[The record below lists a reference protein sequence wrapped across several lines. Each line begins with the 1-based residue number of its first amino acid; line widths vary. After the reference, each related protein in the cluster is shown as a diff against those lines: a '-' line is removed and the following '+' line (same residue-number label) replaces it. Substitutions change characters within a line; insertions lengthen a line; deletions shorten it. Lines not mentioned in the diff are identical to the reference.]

1 MFSLSAPMIWL
12 VLLVA
17 FILLEIATVGLL
29 TIWFAGGALAA
40 FFVSVAQGGV
50 AVQVIVFLIVS
61 LVLVLLIRPLAQK
74 KFNSEHIRTNAQTLI
89 GEEAVVIEPIDNLLS
104 TGRVMIRGQEWA
116 ARSVDEKQKFK
127 KNMSALGNRIS
138 GMSQLSY
145 CKIRIM

>member
-12 VLLVA
+12 ILLVA
-17 FILLEIATVGLL
+17 FILIEIATVGLL

-40 FFVSVAQGGV
+40 FCVSLAQGGV
-50 AVQVIVFLIVS
+50 AVQVIVFLIVA

-74 KFNSEHIRTNAQTLI
+74 KFNSGHIRTNAQTLI

-104 TGRVMIRGQEWA
+104 TGRVMIRGQEWT

-127 KNMSALGNRIS
+127 KDDVVSVVSIS
-138 GMSQLSY
+138 GVKLMVK
-145 CKIRIM
+145 CPE

>member
-61 LVLVLLIRPLAQK
+61 VVL
-74 KFNSEHIRTNAQTLI
+74 
-89 GEEAVVIEPIDNLLS
+89 IEPIDNLLS

-127 KNMSALGNRIS
+127 KDDVVSVVSIS
-138 GMSQLSY
+138 GVKLMVK
-145 CKIRIM
+145 CPE

>member
-29 TIWFAGGALAA
+29 TIWFAGALAA

-127 KNMSALGNRIS
+127 KDDVVSVVSIS
-138 GMSQLSY
+138 GVKLMVK
-145 CKIRIM
+145 CPE

>member
-74 KFNSEHIRTNAQTLI
+74 KFNSEHIRTNAQTLS

-127 KNMSALGNRIS
+127 KDDVVSVVSIS
-138 GMSQLSY
+138 GVKLMVK
-145 CKIRIM
+145 CPE

>member
-1 MFSLSAPMIWL
+1 M
-12 VLLVA
+12 
-17 FILLEIATVGLL
+17 GLL

-40 FFVSVAQGGV
+40 FFVSLAQGGA

-74 KFNSEHIRTNAQTLI
+74 KFNSGHIRTNAQTLI

-104 TGRVMIRGQEWA
+104 TGRVMIRGQEWT

-127 KNMSALGNRIS
+127 KDDVVSVVSIS
-138 GMSQLSY
+138 GVKLMVK
-145 CKIRIM
+145 CPE